1 MFFIF
6 GVRKSRIGTQVCSS
20 ACSYCQQKDTL
31 ALIAYQNYF
40 HVFWIP
46 LFPLWKEVHS
56 VCVHCKQQRRMSEFS
71 PEMKLEG
78 VELRKRSKTPFF
90 TYALPACFLLFFIIS
105 AIVHSIK

>member
-1 MFFIF
+1 MFFIL

-56 VCVHCKQQRRMSEFS
+56 VCVHCKQQRRLGEFS

-90 TYALPACFLLFFIIS
+90 TYALPACILLFFIIS
-105 AIVHSIK
+105 AIVYSIK

>member
-6 GVRKSRIGTQVCSS
+6 GIRKSRISTKVSQNNCG
-20 ACSYCQQKDTL
+20 YCQSQNTL

-46 LFPLWKEVHS
+46 LFPLWKEVYS
-56 VCVHCKQQRRMSEFS
+56 ICTHCKQERRFREFT

-78 VELRKRSKTPFF
+78 ILR
-90 TYALPACFLLFFIIS
+90 L
-105 AIVHSIK
+105 